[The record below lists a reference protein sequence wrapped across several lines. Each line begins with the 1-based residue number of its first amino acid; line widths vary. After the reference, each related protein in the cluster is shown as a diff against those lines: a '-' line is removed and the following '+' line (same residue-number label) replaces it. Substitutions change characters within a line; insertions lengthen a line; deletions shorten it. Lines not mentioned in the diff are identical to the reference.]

1 MVIFLT
7 TFAQY
12 LKLIVMKI
20 AVIGGGA
27 AGFFAALA
35 AQENFPEASVVIL
48 EKSKKVLSKVKI
60 SGGGRCN
67 VTNGCTQIKELVK
80 AYPRGEKVLKKAFR
94 IFQTQDT
101 MDWFEKRG
109 VALTI
114 QEDQCVFPVAQD
126 SQVVIDCFL
135 KEAKRLGVQIL
146 TQRGVQQ
153 LEMVGDA
160 WQLHFQKAAA
170 PPALFDQ
177 VIVATGGSPSPKGL
191 QWLADL
197 GHKIEPPVPSLFT
210 FNMPQEPEVRE
221 LMGIVVEQ
229 TRCSI
234 QGSKFKSEG
243 PLLITHWGM
252 SGPAI
257 LKLSAFG
264 ARWLEEKNY
273 QAVLQVNWVDEP
285 NQELVKQ
292 ALQAIVQE
300 HPQKQ
305 LSNYRPYA
313 LPDRLWQYLLQ
324 KSQLSPNKKWTE
336 LGKKGL
342 NKLSTLLTND
352 SYQVAGKTTFKEEF
366 VTCGGV
372 SLSAVH
378 PSTFESRVCPNLY
391 FAGEVLDIDG
401 ITGGYNFQAAWT
413 TAFIAAQLQ
422 GSSSS

>member
-1 MVIFLT
+1 
-7 TFAQY
+7 
-12 LKLIVMKI
+12 MKI

-27 AGFFAALA
+27 AGFFSALA
-35 AQENFPEASVVIL
+35 AKENYPQAKIILL
-48 EKSKKVLSKVKI
+48 EKSQKVLSKVKI

-67 VTNGCTQIKELVK
+67 VTNGCTNISQLVK
-80 AYPRGEKVLKKAFR
+80 AYPRGQKILKKAFR

-101 MDWFEKRG
+101 MNWFEERG

-126 SQVVIDCFL
+126 SQVIIDCFL
-135 KEAKRLGVQIL
+135 REASRLGIQVL
-146 TQRGVQQ
+146 TQKGVQY
-153 LEMVGDA
+153 LEQVGTT
-160 WQLHFQKAAA
+160 WSVHFQKGTTGTE
-170 PPALFDQ
+170 LFDK
-177 VIVATGGSPSPKGL
+177 VIVATGGSPTLKGL

-197 GHKIEPPVPSLFT
+197 GHKIEHPVPSLFT
-210 FNMPQEPEVRE
+210 FNMPQEQAIRN
-221 LMGIVVEQ
+221 LMGIVVEK

-234 QGSKFKSEG
+234 QGSKLKSSG

-257 LKLSAFG
+257 LQLSAFG
-264 ARWLEEKNY
+264 ARWLHEHHY

-285 NQELVKQ
+285 NQQVIQE
-292 ALQAIVQE
+292 ALQMIVQN

-305 LSNYRPYA
+305 LRNYRPYA

-324 KSQLSPNKKWTE
+324 KSQLPLHKRWSE
-336 LGKKGL
+336 LGKKGI

-352 SYQVAGKTTFKEEF
+352 TYQVSGKTTFKEEF

-372 SLSAVH
+372 SLSDIN
-378 PSTFESRVCPNLY
+378 PTTFQSRICPNLY
-391 FAGEVLDIDG
+391 FAGEVMDIDG

-413 TAFIAAQLQ
+413 TAFIAGRLQ
-422 GSSSS
+422 D